1 MKQRGLLIACCILL
15 FAVPVAAQSAKA
27 APDPLS
33 GTWTGYMGRNDSER
47 QYITLTLKLDGKSVT
62 GTITGPP
69 SPGEIRTGT
78 FDRSTGAMKLEVVV
92 QNDEKSVAIF
102 EGKVEGSSAAGSVTL
117 NNQTGNFKVTK
128 DAGAPAALPAGND
141 AALAALRRSFAEV
154 SGNVTKAADLVPA
167 DKYSYRPAPSVRT
180 YGEQIA
186 HIADGYTYYCAVASG
201 RKVEWTDAIE
211 KGSTD
216 KAAIVAKLKE
226 ATDACMAAHTDKAQ
240 VDQLIGNIGH
250 SNLHYGNL
258 VTYIR
263 MLGLVPPSS

>member
-1 MKQRGLLIACCILL
+1 MKKMGLLIACCMLPFTGL
-15 FAVPVAAQSAKA
+15 AAVQSTQAAT
-27 APDPLS
+27 DPLS
-33 GTWTGYMGRNDSER
+33 GTWTGHMGRSDSER

-92 QNDEKSVAIF
+92 QNDERTVAIF
-102 EGKVEGSSAAGSVTL
+102 EGKVEGSSAAGRVTL
-117 NNQTGNFKVTK
+117 DNQTGNFKVTK
-128 DAGAPAALPAGND
+128 DAGAPAASPAGND
-141 AALAALRRSFAEV
+141 AVLAALRRSFAEV

-180 YGEQIA
+180 YGQQIA

-211 KGSTD
+211 KGTTD

-226 ATDACMAAHTDKAQ
+226 ATDACTAAHNATAQ